1 MQSVAVP
8 PKQVAHEASH
18 AVQVEMLVWA
28 VDAENVPAA
37 HGVQSVDAS
46 LPSVV
51 RYVPASQSWHASAR
65 EAPEA
70 WPYLPLA
77 HKMHEE
83 MEFAPVVV
91 ENEPPAQGTQ
101 TFAVDAPS
109 TEEYVPAAQK
119 IQSAS
124 A

>member
-1 MQSVAVP
+1 MLKSEKVLHVF
-8 PKQVAHEASH
+8 PKFGRPYKNRWRFESTGLRCVGA
-18 AVQVEMLVWA
+18 L
-28 VDAENVPAA
+28 
-37 HGVQSVDAS
+37 HGVQSVAAS